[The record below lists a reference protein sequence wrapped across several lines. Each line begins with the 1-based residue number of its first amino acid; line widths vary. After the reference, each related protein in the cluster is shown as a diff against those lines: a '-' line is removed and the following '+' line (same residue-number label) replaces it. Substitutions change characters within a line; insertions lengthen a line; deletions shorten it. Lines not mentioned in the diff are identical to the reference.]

1 MTERKPPDQTFES
14 WIDKQVREATE
25 RGDFDNLRGAGQP
38 IPGVGTQVDEN
49 WWLRSYLRR
58 EGIRAD
64 GMLPESLVLRRDVER
79 IQETAAELDT
89 EREVRAAVAELN
101 QRVVRY
107 VRAPTPPHV
116 PVGPVDADTVVRRW
130 RDERASASGAAV
142 SRGVAADSARR
153 APTSSA
159 RRAGSAHAE
168 KPSEQAQQAAEPSAR
183 HVAESSV
190 DPKRRWWQRFRR

>member
-25 RGDFDNLRGAGQP
+25 RGEFDNLRGAGRP
-38 IPGVGTQVDEN
+38 LPGVGTQVDEN
-49 WWLRSYLRR
+49 WWLRSYLQR

-79 IQETAAELDT
+79 IQETVAELDT
-89 EREVRAAVAELN
+89 EREVRAAIAELN

-107 VRAPTPPHV
+107 VRVPTPPHV

-130 RDERASASGAAV
+130 RDERASASGAAL
-142 SRGVAADSARR
+142 SRRGATESTRR
-153 APTSSA
+153 APEPAPTSSA
-159 RRAGSAHAE
+159 QSFA
-168 KPSEQAQQAAEPSAR
+168 KQAAETSGR
-183 HVAESSV
+183 GVEESSTG
-190 DPKRRWWQRFRR
+190 PKRRWWQRFRR

>member
-25 RGDFDNLRGAGQP
+25 RGEFDNLRGAGQP

-49 WWLRSYLRR
+49 WWLRGYLRR
-58 EGIRAD
+58 EGVRAD
-64 GMLPESLVLRRDVER
+64 GMLPDSLVLRRDVER
-79 IQETAAELDT
+79 IQETVAELDT

-107 VRAPTPPHV
+107 VRVPTPPHV

-153 APTSSA
+153 AS
-159 RRAGSAHAE
+159 SAHAE
-168 KPSEQAQQAAEPSAR
+168 EPSAQAQQAAGPSAR

-190 DPKRRWWQRFRR
+190 GPKRHWWQGFRR

>member
-25 RGDFDNLRGAGQP
+25 RGEFDNLRGAGQP

-58 EGIRAD
+58 EGVRAD

-79 IQETAAELDT
+79 IQETVAELDT
-89 EREVRAAVAELN
+89 EREVRAEVAELN

-153 APTSSA
+153 AC
-159 RRAGSAHAE
+159 SAHAE
-168 KPSEQAQQAAEPSAR
+168 RPSEQAQQAAEPSAR

-190 DPKRRWWQRFRR
+190 GPKRHWWQRFRR

>member
-25 RGDFDNLRGAGQP
+25 RGEFDNLHGAGQP

-79 IQETAAELDT
+79 IHQTVAELDT
-89 EREVRAAVAELN
+89 EPEVRAAVAELN

-107 VRAPTPPHV
+107 VRVPTPPHV
-116 PVGPVDADTVVRRW
+116 PVGPIDADTVVRRW
-130 RDERASASGAAV
+130 REEKASASSG
-142 SRGVAADSARR
+142 STDSARR
-153 APTSSA
+153 ASATSA
-159 RRAGSAHAE
+159 RRATSSTQRARE
-168 KPSEQAQQAAEPSAR
+168 PSEQQVGSSAQGV
-183 HVAESSV
+183 VAESSAR
-190 DPKRRWWQRFRR
+190 PKRRWWQRFWR